1 MNPAV
6 VKLLEEAC
14 PQRVVTAEDP
24 RYDPLRRLFNGMH
37 DHRPAVICTPA
48 DSAEI
53 TALVLAAREAGTTVT
68 VRGGGHNVA
77 GAGSNDGGVVL
88 DLRLMRGV
96 TVDPVRSVARVQGGA
111 TWDDIDAAAARYG
124 LATTGGT
131 VGSTGVAGLTLGGG
145 IGYLTRSLG
154 LACDRVESYRMVTGD
169 GMRRQ
174 VDAERDPELN
184 SLLRGSG
191 HGLGVVDEFTFA
203 LAPVS
208 QVYGGRFAYP
218 LPHAARVMEAFAELM
233 DDAPAEL
240 TCQLMLE
247 PWGDPAARSVVANIC
262 YSGTD
267 EKAVRRIERIMA
279 CAPLT
284 GMDFGPRSYL
294 SMQASLGETDFGLRH
309 YWTTS
314 SITALPVELAD
325 GLVDHYM
332 RGGCGDGVEDTVLIT
347 PLGGAV
353 PDAEVPGTIT
363 FRDAAF
369 TVLAMAIWRDPAQD
383 AARRDWARGVSRLCR
398 PWSLRGEGHA
408 DYVNYASDPADL
420 NRPGRIAEGTARSLL
435 DVRRRLDP
443 DGVFGPASP
452 LPSAPAHA

>member
-1 MNPAV
+1 MNPA
-6 VKLLEEAC
+6 LTRSLEEAC

-24 RYDPLRRLFNGMH
+24 RYDPLRRMFNGMH
-37 DHRPAVICTPA
+37 DRRPAVICTPA
-48 DSAEI
+48 DSHEI
-53 TALVLAAREAGTTVT
+53 AAVVLAAREAGAHVT

-96 TVDPVRSVARVQGGA
+96 TVDPVRSVAHVQGGA

-145 IGYLTRSLG
+145 LGYLTRSLG

-169 GMRRQ
+169 GRRLQ
-174 VDAERDPELN
+174 IDAERDPELN

-191 HGLGVVDEFTFA
+191 HGLGVVDEFTFR
-203 LAPVS
+203 LAPVAR
-208 QVYGGRFAYP
+208 VYGGRFAYP
-218 LPHAARVMEAFAELM
+218 LRHAATVMGAFTELM
-233 DDAPAEL
+233 AEAPAEL

-247 PWGDPAARSVVANIC
+247 PWGDPPTRSVVANVF
-262 YSGTD
+262 YSGAD
-267 EKAVRRIERIMA
+267 EAAVRRIERIMA

-284 GMDFGPRSYL
+284 GKDFGPRSYL

-314 SITALPVELAD
+314 SVTAFPAGLAEE
-325 GLVDHYM
+325 LVDHYAH
-332 RGGCGDGVEDTVLIT
+332 GGCGDGVEDTVLVT

-353 PDAEVPGTIT
+353 TGAEVPGAVT
-363 FRDAAF
+363 FRDAAY
-369 TVLAMAIWRDPAQD
+369 TVLAMAIWRDPSQD

-420 NRPGRIAEGTARSLL
+420 DRPGRITEETALSLRE
-435 DVRRRLDP
+435 VRRRLDP
-443 DGVFGPASP
+443 EGVFGPAHP
-452 LPSAPAHA
+452 APSAPAHA